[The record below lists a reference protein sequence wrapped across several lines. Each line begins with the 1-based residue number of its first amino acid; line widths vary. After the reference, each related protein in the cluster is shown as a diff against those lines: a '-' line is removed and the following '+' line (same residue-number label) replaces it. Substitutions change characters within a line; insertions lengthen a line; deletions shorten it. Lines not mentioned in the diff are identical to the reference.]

1 MSEAKKIETTDSVMQ
16 KSVARLAW
24 PIFVQAFLAMCLGY
38 IDTIM
43 LSNYQHAKYA
53 VGAVGNANQVIG
65 FLTLSF
71 TIISSASGIMVSQYL
86 GANRKKDINKVYTVS
101 VAFNLT
107 LSVVISVI
115 LFLFSR
121 QLLTLMNVP
130 EEMINDANM
139 YMDIVG
145 GFIFTQALFDAFGQI
160 FRSNGRTMAGMFM
173 SFAMNIFNI
182 IGNFCFLYGPLAYLK
197 LGVQGVA
204 ISTTIS
210 RILVVIIAIVYF
222 HFAIDGKISIRYLK
236 PFPLDILKQ
245 LLGLGVPTAG
255 ENISYNLSQ
264 IIISVMVNTMGVVA
278 ITTRIYANILCNF
291 AYMYSIAM
299 AMATQI
305 LVGHRVGAGDYDY
318 AYHRVMKTMK
328 TAIIASI
335 LIATVNYL
343 ISPYTFPLFASDGSA
358 ESAAII
364 ALGSQVMLVAIF
376 LEIGRCSNLV
386 IINSMKAAGDVK
398 FPTML
403 GIISMWGVSV
413 LLSFILGIVLGWGLV
428 GVWIAMA
435 CDEIVRGIVVFIR
448 WNKGTWRGK
457 SVVKSEET
465 EEVITT

>member
-1 MSEAKKIETTDSVMQ
+1 MSDAKKIETTDVVMQ

-24 PIFVQAFLAMCLGY
+24 PIFVQAFLSMCLGY

-43 LSNYQHAKYA
+43 LSNYQYAKYA
-53 VGAVGNANQVIG
+53 VGAVGNANQVLG

-71 TIISSASGIMVSQYL
+71 SIITSATGIMVSQYL
-86 GANRKKDINKVYTVS
+86 GAKRKNDINKVYTVS
-101 VAFNLT
+101 VFFNLA
-107 LSVVISVI
+107 LSVIISVI
-115 LFLFSR
+115 VFLFSH

-130 EEMINDANM
+130 AEMFSDANI
-139 YMDIVG
+139 YMDVVG
-145 GFIFTQALFDAFGQI
+145 GFIFTQALFNAFGQI
-160 FRSNGRTMAGMFM
+160 FISNGRTMAGMFM
-173 SFAMNIFNI
+173 GFAMNIFNI
-182 IGNFCFLYGPLAYLK
+182 IGNFCFLYGPFSYLN
-197 LGVQGVA
+197 LGVKGVA

-210 RILVVIIAIVYF
+210 RILVLIIAIIYF
-222 HFAIDGKISIRYLK
+222 HMTIEGKISIKYLK

-245 LLGLGVPTAG
+245 LLGLGIPTAG

-318 AYHRVMKTMK
+318 AYRRVMKTMK
-328 TAIIASI
+328 TAIVVSI

-343 ISPYTFPLFASDGSA
+343 ISPYTFPLFASDGSP

-403 GIISMWGVSV
+403 GIVSMWGVSV
-413 LLSFILGIVLGWGLV
+413 LLSFVLGIVLGWGLV

-435 CDEIVRGIVVFIR
+435 CDEIVRGAVVFIR
-448 WNKGTWRGK
+448 WNRGTWRGK
-457 SVVKSEET
+457 SVVKAEET
-465 EEVITT
+465 EEALT